1 MKLIRSGREVLSAA
15 HVEGGVLETFG
26 ELSLAVDD
34 VVVYASHG
42 VGRVVIRREQSVVV
56 EFANSG
62 LSVILPIERALACM
76 RPVSSEA
83 EIASIGQTLGGADAD
98 VHSNWQRRLKATR
111 AKVTGGDAVGLAEV
125 IRDASRRDE
134 RASARNEP
142 GKLSLT
148 EQQLYLKARQLLA
161 DEIGASRHVDPAC
174 ADKWI
179 GEQIAANADL
189 ESLPQTRGLTTL
201 TATLEA
207 TAEPSGNRARRRH
220 R

>member
-1 MKLIRSGREVLSAA
+1 
-15 HVEGGVLETFG
+15 LETFG

-83 EIASIGQTLGGADAD
+83 EIASIGQTLGGTAD

-111 AKVTGGDAVGLAEV
+111 AKVTGGEAVGLAEV

-142 GKLSLT
+142 GKLSVT
-148 EQQLYLKARQLLA
+148 ERQLYLKARQLLA
-161 DEIGASRHVDPAC
+161 DEIGASRDVDPAC

-179 GEQIAANADL
+179 GEQIAVNAAL
-189 ESLPQTRGLTTL
+189 ESLPQTRGLTSL

>member
-1 MKLIRSGREVLSAA
+1 
-15 HVEGGVLETFG
+15 
-26 ELSLAVDD
+26 
-34 VVVYASHG
+34 
-42 VGRVVIRREQSVVV
+42 
-56 EFANSG
+56 
-62 LSVILPIERALACM
+62 M

-83 EIASIGQTLGGADAD
+83 EIASIGQTLGGTAD

-111 AKVTGGDAVGLAEV
+111 AKVTGGEAVGLAEV

-134 RASARNEP
+134 RASALNEP
-142 GKLSLT
+142 GKLSVT
-148 EQQLYLKARQLLA
+148 ERQLYLKARQLLA
-161 DEIGASRHVDPAC
+161 DEIGASRDVDPAC

-179 GEQIAANADL
+179 GEQIAVNAAL
-189 ESLPQTRGLTTL
+189 ESLPQTRGLTSL

>member
-1 MKLIRSGREVLSAA
+1 M
-15 HVEGGVLETFG
+15 ETFG

-83 EIASIGQTLGGADAD
+83 EIASIGQTLGGTAD

-111 AKVTGGDAVGLAEV
+111 AKVTGGEAVGLAEV

-134 RASARNEP
+134 RASALNEP
-142 GKLSLT
+142 GKLSVT
-148 EQQLYLKARQLLA
+148 ERQLYLKARQLLA
-161 DEIGASRHVDPAC
+161 DEIGASRDVDPAC

-179 GEQIAANADL
+179 GEQIAVNAAL
-189 ESLPQTRGLTTL
+189 ESLPQTRGLTSL

>member
-1 MKLIRSGREVLSAA
+1 M
-15 HVEGGVLETFG
+15 ETFG

-34 VVVYASHG
+34 VAVYASHG

-62 LSVILPIERALACM
+62 LSVILPIERALASM

-83 EIASIGQTLGGADAD
+83 EIASIGQTLGGADSD

-134 RASARNEP
+134 RASAPNEP
-142 GKLSLT
+142 GKLSST
-148 EQQLYLKARQLLA
+148 ERQLYLKARQLLA

-174 ADKWI
+174 ADNWI

-189 ESLPQTRGLTTL
+189 ESLPQTRGQTTR
-201 TATLEA
+201 TATLES

>member
-1 MKLIRSGREVLSAA
+1 
-15 HVEGGVLETFG
+15 LETFG

-83 EIASIGQTLGGADAD
+83 EIASIGQTLGGTAD

-111 AKVTGGDAVGLAEV
+111 AKVTGGEAVGLAEV

-134 RASARNEP
+134 RASALNEP
-142 GKLSLT
+142 GKLSVT
-148 EQQLYLKARQLLA
+148 ERQLYLKARQLLA
-161 DEIGASRHVDPAC
+161 DEIGASRDVDPAC

-179 GEQIAANADL
+179 GEQIAANAAL
-189 ESLPQTRGLTTL
+189 ESLPQTRGLTSL

>member
-1 MKLIRSGREVLSAA
+1 M
-15 HVEGGVLETFG
+15 ETFG

-83 EIASIGQTLGGADAD
+83 EIASIGQTLGGTAD

-111 AKVTGGDAVGLAEV
+111 AKVTGGEAVGLAEV

-148 EQQLYLKARQLLA
+148 ERQLYLKARQLLA
-161 DEIGASRHVDPAC
+161 DEIGASRDVDPAC

-179 GEQIAANADL
+179 GEQIAVNAAL
-189 ESLPQTRGLTTL
+189 ESLPQTRGSTSLA
-201 TATLEA
+201 ATLEA